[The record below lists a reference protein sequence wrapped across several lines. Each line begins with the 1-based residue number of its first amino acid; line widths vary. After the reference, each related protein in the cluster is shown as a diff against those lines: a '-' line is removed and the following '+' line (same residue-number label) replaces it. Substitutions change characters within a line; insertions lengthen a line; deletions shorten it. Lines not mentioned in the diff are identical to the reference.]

1 LGFVR
6 SAVAGRRLEVDKRQG
21 HSGKLNIMAVGDDDQ
36 SIYGFRNASVKFIRK
51 FKEDYAA
58 EVFHLTEN
66 FRSGPC
72 IMELGNAL
80 ITSKTGA

>member
-1 LGFVR
+1 
-6 SAVAGRRLEVDKRQG
+6 
-21 HSGKLNIMAVGDDDQ
+21 MAVGDDDQ